1 MLAAALR
8 HMETSICN
16 QGEGPLNTDGSA
28 STCLSESQRLESR
41 ERGLCRSAPSLSA
54 YRGSLLWLTTSDSQD
69 LQNKNRNKASKD

>member
-1 MLAAALR
+1 MLTAALR
-8 HMETSICN
+8 HTETSICN

-54 YRGSLLWLTTSDSQD
+54 YCSSLLWLTASNSQD
-69 LQNKNRNKASKD
+69 LQNRKQK